1 MTLAGKRVAITG
13 GSGGIGAAIAAEVVG
28 RGGTVTLIGR
38 TEARLK
44 EAAADLGPRASY
56 LVADVSDGAALDS
69 ALEQAG
75 PLDHLV
81 TAAAGGVA
89 GPFADV
95 PEDAVRDLFETKFW
109 GQYRAVRAVLP
120 RLPSDGSVLL
130 FSGFLYRKPAVGLS
144 AFAAVNGAIEGLV
157 KALAVEAAPVRINA
171 LSPGRIDTLGGGEP
185 MPDDARREYVA
196 MAGREATLG
205 RIGTAAEAAHGAV
218 FLLESSYTTGVTLD
232 VDGGLR

>member
-13 GSGGIGAAIAAEVVG
+13 GSGGIGAATARAAAGCGASVV
-28 RGGTVTLIGR
+28 LIGR
-38 TEARLK
+38 TEVRLK
-44 EAAADLGPRASY
+44 DVAADIGPAASY
-56 LVADVSDGAALDS
+56 LVADVSDGDAVAD

-89 GPFADV
+89 GPFAEL

-109 GQYRAVRAVLP
+109 GQYRAVRAALP
-120 RLPSDGSVLL
+120 RLSPDGSVLL
-130 FSGFLYRKPAVGLS
+130 FSGFLYRKPAAGLS

-157 KALAVEAAPVRINA
+157 KALAIEAAPVRVNA

-185 MPDDARREYVA
+185 MPADARREYVA

-205 RIGTAAEAAHGAV
+205 RIGTAEEAAHAAV
-218 FLLESSYTTGVTLD
+218 FLLESTYTTGLTLD

>member
-1 MTLAGKRVAITG
+1 MTLAGKRVVITG
-13 GSGGIGAAIAAEVVG
+13 GSGGIGAATARAAAG
-28 RGGTVTLIGR
+28 RGASVVLIGR

-44 EAAADLGPRASY
+44 SVAADLGPAVSY
-56 LVADVSDGAALDS
+56 LVADVRDGEALAD

-109 GQYRAVRAVLP
+109 GQYRAVRAALP
-120 RLPSDGSVLL
+120 RMAPDGSVLL

-157 KALAVEAAPVRINA
+157 KALAVEAAPVRVNA
-171 LSPGRIDTLGGGEP
+171 LSPGRIDTLGGGDP
-185 MPDDARREYVA
+185 MPSDARREYVA

-205 RIGTAAEAAHGAV
+205 RIGTADEVAHAAL
-218 FLLESSYTTGVTLD
+218 FLLESTYTTGITLD